1 MLLQNATVLITGVGT
16 GLGRECAL
24 AARREGAR
32 VVIAARSADTLAE
45 ITTEVDPTGETVLSH
60 PVDLTD
66 ADGCEALVAAASERF
81 GGIDALVQVAAYD
94 NAWGGVFDMKDEQ
107 WRRAFDTNVLG
118 SLNIVRA
125 VAPVM
130 REAGS
135 GSIVLIGSQSM
146 FLPQLPQAGYAAS
159 KAALLTA
166 TYHLADEL
174 GPDGIRVNMVVPSW
188 MMGPPVQMLIDYRAS
203 SEDKTPEQVV
213 DDIAGGFPL
222 GRMTGDDEVADVVI
236 FFCSPL
242 AKAVTG
248 QHLLVNAGELK
259 H

>member
-1 MLLQNATVLITGVGT
+1 MLLENTTVLITGVGT

-24 AARREGAR
+24 AARAQGAR
-32 VVIAARSADTLAE
+32 VVIAARTADTLAE
-45 ITTEVDPTGETVLSH
+45 VAAEVDPDGTAVLAH
-60 PVDLTD
+60 PVDLTEPD
-66 ADGCEALVAAASERF
+66 QCAELVAAARNRF
-81 GGIDALVQVAAYD
+81 GTIDALVQVAAYD
-94 NAWGGVFDMKDEQ
+94 NAWGGVFDMTDDH

-125 VAPVM
+125 TAPVM
-130 REAGS
+130 RSAGG
-135 GSIVLIGSQSM
+135 GSIVFIGSQSM

-159 KAALLTA
+159 KAALLST

-188 MMGPPVQMLIDYRAS
+188 MMGPPVQMLIDHRSAT
-203 SEDKTPEQVV
+203 EHKTPEEVV
-213 DDIAGGFPL
+213 EEIAGSFPL
-222 GRMTGDDEVADVVI
+222 RRMTEDAEVADVVT

>member
-1 MLLQNATVLITGVGT
+1 VFSAPPR
-16 GLGRECAL
+16 LGR
-24 AARREGAR
+24 
-32 VVIAARSADTLAE
+32 V
-45 ITTEVDPTGETVLSH
+45 
-60 PVDLTD
+60 
-66 ADGCEALVAAASERF
+66 
-81 GGIDALVQVAAYD
+81 DALVQVAAYD
-94 NAWGGVFDMKDEQ
+94 NAWGGVFDMNDDQ

-125 VAPVM
+125 VAPAM
-130 REAGS
+130 RDAGG

-146 FLPQLPQAGYAAS
+146 FLPNLPQAGYAAS
-159 KAALLTA
+159 KAALLST

-188 MMGPPVQMLIDYRAS
+188 MMGPPVQMLIDHRVS
-203 SEDKTPEQVV
+203 TEDKTPEQVV

-222 GRMTGDDEVADVVI
+222 GRMTGDDEVADVVT

>member
-1 MLLQNATVLITGVGT
+1 MLLENATVLITGVGT

-32 VVIAARSADTLAE
+32 VVIAARTADTLAE
-45 ITTEVDPTGETVLSH
+45 IAAEVDPTGEAVLAH

-66 ADGCEALVAAASERF
+66 AAACKALVADATERF
-81 GGIDALVQVAAYD
+81 GRVDALVQVAAYD
-94 NAWGGVFDMKDEQ
+94 NAWGGVFDMNDDQ

-125 VAPVM
+125 VAPAM
-130 REAGS
+130 RDAGG

-146 FLPQLPQAGYAAS
+146 FLPNLPQAGYAAS
-159 KAALLTA
+159 KAALLST

-188 MMGPPVQMLIDYRAS
+188 MMGPPVQMLIDHRVS
-203 SEDKTPEQVV
+203 TEDKTPEQVV

-222 GRMTGDDEVADVVI
+222 GRMTGDDEVADVVT

>member
-1 MLLQNATVLITGVGT
+1 MLLENATVLITGVGT

-24 AARREGAR
+24 AARREGAN
-32 VVIAARSADTLAE
+32 VVIAARSGDTLVEIADELDPSGDSVLAHATDIADAE
-45 ITTEVDPTGETVLSH
+45 
-60 PVDLTD
+60 
-66 ADGCEALVAAASERF
+66 ACDGLVVAAIERF
-81 GGIDALVQVAAYD
+81 GRIDALVQVAAYD
-94 NAWGGVFDMKDEQ
+94 NAWGGVFDMSDDQ

-118 SLNIVRA
+118 SLNVVRA
-125 VAPVM
+125 VAPGM
-130 REAGS
+130 RDAGG

-146 FLPQLPQAGYAAS
+146 FLPNLPQSGYAAS
-159 KAALLTA
+159 KAALLST

-174 GPDGIRVNMVVPSW
+174 GPDNIRVNMVVPSW
-188 MMGPPVQMLIDYRAS
+188 MMGPPVQMLIDYRVS
-203 SEDKTPEQVV
+203 TEGKTPEQVV

-222 GRMTGDDEVADVVI
+222 GRMTSDDEVADVVT